1 MRRLSRWVGPEEIK
15 PGLIFRGLVGRS
27 WTHLTI
33 RRKMTLLN
41 LINSNSTNLE

>member
-1 MRRLSRWVGPEEIK
+1 MRRLSRWVAPEEI
-15 PGLIFRGLVGRS
+15 GLIFRGLVGRA

-33 RRKMTLLN
+33 RRKMTFLN